1 MWFYCI
7 SLNVHSFSTAA
18 EELAGGGNLLEE
30 GIFGFSL
37 CNTTVEKPSD
47 LLMHF
52 NYCKSAAFTL
62 HYLLNMSLKR
72 C

>member
-1 MWFYCI
+1 MWLYCVNLI
-7 SLNVHSFSTAA
+7 VHSFSTAA

-37 CNTTVEKPSD
+37 CNTTVKKPSD

-52 NYCKSAAFTL
+52 N
-62 HYLLNMSLKR
+62 
-72 C
+72 